1 MTQSPFDILDQ
12 LQGVK
17 AEDITSHADKQVQKQ
32 VLNSADLIANPRL
45 VRWLA
50 PDFLDVLTFKAHSRD
65 YTVSDV
71 IRMIT
76 PKAGKPRVYPVF
88 FGPAGTGKSVLIKY
102 IRDVLNRVEI
112 LQNQDIFERNKK
124 HAQAGEELEEYKPL
138 PYPLY
143 DVQCHEATRSEDLT
157 VTTRITVKDNQA
169 VMEEVVNAA
178 LKAYTTGGI
187 LDIEEWDVTMPG
199 VWSELNGILEPSNET
214 VMFYANGPKQYVR
227 HENFICV
234 ASSNSKGR
242 GEASVQYGATQRQ
255 NNAFR
260 SRFAWFP
267 VGWMPKSAE
276 VKILRDKGLRAD
288 VADKMVDVAN
298 RVREAVRRSELDV
311 ELSIRVLI
319 AWAYEA
325 QALMEEAG
333 YDSKTP
339 IGFVWDN
346 TVIPASYPSFIWQ
359 MEEDEQVAIREYLK
373 LI

>member
-1 MTQSPFDILDQ
+1 
-12 LQGVK
+12 
-17 AEDITSHADKQVQKQ
+17 
-32 VLNSADLIANPRL
+32 
-45 VRWLA
+45 
-50 PDFLDVLTFKAHSRD
+50 
-65 YTVSDV
+65 
-71 IRMIT
+71 MIT
-76 PKAGKPRVYPVF
+76 PQAGKPRVYPVF

-102 IRDVLNRVEI
+102 ISDCLNAAVIEE
-112 LQNQDIFERNKK
+112 NQATLERNKK
-124 HAQAGEELEEYKPL
+124 HVADGEELEEYKQL

-157 VTTRITVKDNQA
+157 VTTRITVQNNQA
-169 VMEEVVNAA
+169 VMEEVINAA
-178 LKAYTTGGI
+178 LRAYTTGGI

-242 GEASVQYGATQRQ
+242 GEASVQYGATMKQ

-267 VGWMPKSAE
+267 VGWMPHDAE
-276 VKILRDKGLRAD
+276 VKILVKKGLRQD
-288 VADKMVDVAN
+288 VAQKMVTAAGK
-298 RVREAVRRSELDV
+298 VRHAVELGELDV

-319 AWAYEA
+319 AWAFEA
-325 QALMEEAG
+325 MALMEEAG
-333 YDSKTP
+333 YNASTP

-346 TVIPASYPSFIWQ
+346 AVHPAAYPSFIWQ
-359 MEEDEQVAIREYLK
+359 MEDDEQVAIEAYLK
-373 LI
+373 LV